1 LYPECNTPTE
11 ADRQNKPSLII
22 IYWPCA
28 EMVSFLKLIASCRRD
43 AFALMTKD
51 RGGSLVAEV
60 ILVPEPYETA
70 TALIGALFVLRV
82 IGD

>member
-1 LYPECNTPTE
+1 
-11 ADRQNKPSLII
+11 
-22 IYWPCA
+22 
-28 EMVSFLKLIASCRRD
+28 MVSFLKLIASCRRD

-51 RGGSLVAEV
+51 RGASLVAEV
-60 ILVPEPYETA
+60 ILVPEPYQTA